1 MIKKPRASFDRKL
14 ILQDILRENDISI
27 DDVAYICDEPDRV
40 VARWFS
46 GDGEPSR
53 FCLMQLRHALY
64 LAHRTIPS
72 SLVKFVES
80 QESRVKYWGKR
91 FKTDAAS
98 ADVRRDH
105 KPIETYKFHGQ
116 KMKLSDIAKS
126 RKCVVSVKTLR
137 GRIKAAGILV
147 GEDVS
152 EIASIY
158 TQQGKKIK
166 TQA

>member
-1 MIKKPRASFDRKL
+1 MIKKPRASFDRKR
-14 ILQDILRENDISI
+14 ILQDILHENDISI
-27 DDVAYICDEPDRV
+27 DDVSYICDETEETV
-40 VARWFS
+40 KSWFA
-46 GDGEPSR
+46 GEVEPSK

-64 LAHRTIPS
+64 SAHMVIPG

-80 QESRVKYWGKR
+80 QESRVKYWGKK
-91 FKTDAAS
+91 FKTDAES

-105 KPIETYKFHGQ
+105 KPIERYKFHG
-116 KMKLSDIAKS
+116 KNMKLSEIAKS

-137 GRIKAAGILV
+137 ARIKAAGMLV

-158 TQQGKKIK
+158 TQQGKKISNE
-166 TQA
+166 